1 MTSDNERRAGNA
13 LGVCFISL
21 GFLFETVVAHHIHP
35 SPLSPIVWSVLGL
48 TAVASLFGWWYFNRA
63 AKGDRR

>member
-13 LGVCFISL
+13 LGICFISL
-21 GFLFETVVAHHIHP
+21 GFLFETVVAHRIHP

-48 TAVASLFGWWYFNRA
+48 TAAGSLVAWWRFSRA
-63 AKGDRR
+63 ARNDGR